1 MRRKLKDIIIESKKY
16 ISEELSFEEI
26 KWLLKDI
33 FSLEEYQLIT
43 LKEEYFDDDDEY
55 FTLLKKAEIVPV
67 SYLLGY
73 QDFFSYRFK
82 VNKNV
87 LIPRNETEELVKN
100 TLEYIVNNK
109 YNSINILEIGSG
121 SGCISITLKKEL
133 EKLKIKS
140 KIISCDISPEALEIA
155 KENAENLNADV
166 QFVLSDCLENIK
178 DNDFDLIISN
188 PPYISK
194 NEYVSPRVLANE
206 PKMALFSDETGLE
219 IYEKIFYQSLK
230 ISSLKA
236 FFFEISPEII
246 DGLEKLKKHYY
257 KDFTSNYLKDI
268 NGLIRYAHF
277 IKND

>member
-43 LKEEYFDDDDEY
+43 LKEEYFDDDEY
-55 FTLLKKAEIVPV
+55 FVLLKKAKTIPV

-87 LIPRNETEELVKN
+87 LIPRNETEELVKD

-140 KIISCDISPEALEIA
+140 KIISCDISLKALEIA
-155 KENAENLNADV
+155 SENAERLNADV
-166 QFVLSDCLENIK
+166 KFVLSDCLENIK

-206 PKMALFSDETGLE
+206 PKIALFSDETGLE
-219 IYEKIFYQSLK
+219 IYERIFSQSLK

-246 DGLEKLKKHYY
+246 DGLEKLKNHYY

-277 IKND
+277 IKKD

>member
-43 LKEEYFDDDDEY
+43 LKEEYFDDDEY
-55 FTLLKKAEIVPV
+55 FVLLKKAETIPV

-140 KIISCDISPEALEIA
+140 KIISCDISLKALEIA
-155 KENAENLNADV
+155 LENAERLNADV
-166 QFVLSDCLENIK
+166 KFVLSDCLENIK
-178 DNDFDLIISN
+178 DNYFDLIISN

-206 PKMALFSDETGLE
+206 PKIALFSDETGLE
-219 IYEKIFYQSLK
+219 IYERIFSQSLK

-246 DGLEKLKKHYY
+246 DGLEKLKNHYY
-257 KDFTSNYLKDI
+257 KDFTSDYLKDI
-268 NGLIRYAHF
+268 NGLIRCAHF
-277 IKND
+277 IKKD

>member
-43 LKEEYFDDDDEY
+43 LKEEYFDDDEY
-55 FTLLKKAEIVPV
+55 FVLLKKAKTIPV

-140 KIISCDISPEALEIA
+140 KIISCDISLKALEIA
-155 KENAENLNADV
+155 SENAERLNADV
-166 QFVLSDCLENIK
+166 KFVLSDCLESIK

-206 PKMALFSDETGLE
+206 PKIALFSDETGLE
-219 IYEKIFYQSLK
+219 IYERIFSQSLK

-246 DGLEKLKKHYY
+246 DGLEKLKNHYY

-277 IKND
+277 IKKD

>member
-43 LKEEYFDDDDEY
+43 LKEEYFDDDEY
-55 FTLLKKAEIVPV
+55 FTLLKKAETVPV

-73 QDFFSYRFK
+73 QDFFSYRLK

-121 SGCISITLKKEL
+121 SGCISIVLKKEL

-140 KIISCDISPEALEIA
+140 KIISCDISLEALKIA
-155 KENAENLNADV
+155 KENAKRLNADV

-206 PKMALFSDETGLE
+206 PKIALFSDETGLE
-219 IYEKIFYQSLK
+219 IYERIFSQSLK

-246 DGLEKLKKHYY
+246 DGLEKLKNHYY
-257 KDFTSNYLKDI
+257 KDFTSDYLKDI

-277 IKND
+277 IKKD

>member
-43 LKEEYFDDDDEY
+43 LKEEYFDDDEY
-55 FTLLKKAEIVPV
+55 FTLLKKAETVPV

-82 VNKNV
+82 VNRNV

-140 KIISCDISPEALEIA
+140 KIISCDISLEALKIA
-155 KENAENLNADV
+155 KENAENLNADI
-166 QFVLSDCLENIK
+166 QFVLSDCLEKIE

-206 PKMALFSDETGLE
+206 PKIALFSDETGLE
-219 IYEKIFYQSLK
+219 IYERIFSQSLK

-246 DGLEKLKKHYY
+246 EGLEKLKNYYY
-257 KDFTSNYLKDI
+257 KDFTSDYLKDI

-277 IKND
+277 IKKD